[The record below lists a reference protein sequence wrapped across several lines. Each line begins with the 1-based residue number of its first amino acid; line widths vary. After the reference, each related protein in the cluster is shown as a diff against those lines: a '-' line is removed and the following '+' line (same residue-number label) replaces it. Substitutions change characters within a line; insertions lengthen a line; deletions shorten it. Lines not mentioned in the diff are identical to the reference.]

1 MFLLSLF
8 CLQEVVVCACVCVF
22 TGYQSGALPLQ
33 LLKSAAAV
41 LLALAAALAPSL
53 ADDAGESQQS
63 AKEEQASGERLVDES
78 DSKVLQKNK
87 FIFGSLSTTTYT
99 GVAVSTSTVFFSCL
113 LGTAATVCQGRRR
126 RLRKNVKFNA
136 SPPAVYESE
145 YVGAAAGDMWLFF
158 IYRNRR

>member
-1 MFLLSLF
+1 M
-8 CLQEVVVCACVCVF
+8 
-22 TGYQSGALPLQ
+22 

-145 YVGAAAGDMWLFF
+145 SSLDSSQGAAAKSREEEDPNNQEVEEKSRGSGWKACTSISRLG
-158 IYRNRR
+158 